1 MAISHEKGDVW
12 RHPSEDFSVSNIRYF
27 SRHKGEVNCCAFSPD
42 CQILLTCCDDGRL
55 YLWNSTSAKHL
66 ATFSGHS
73 GPVKSCVFSSDGQ
86 LFASASHDRTVRIW
100 SRSGTECTHLL
111 TAHSGSVETV
121 SFSPDAQWL
130 VSGGWDNRALIW
142 RVQSGEM
149 VEDLRGHTA
158 AVQSSAF
165 SSDSQC
171 VATGSWD
178 RTVRVW
184 KLLEEKEAVT
194 LQGHLGNVAC
204 LCFSVSG
211 MLASGSW
218 DGTVRVWLP
227 MRHTCLFVLGG
238 CERVWVRS
246 LAFSRDGLVLA
257 STAEG
262 DMVRIWDVT
271 TGVCLK
277 RLQGHK
283 DSAYGCVFTPD
294 GKLLTSGSEQLDVEE
309 DEENSTEER
318 SEGLNTEQDSKD
330 DGP

>member
-1 MAISHEKGDVW
+1 FCCENLATLILRTDDFALLEVDGKNLLANSQNISIYYSYSSIIVEKGC
-12 RHPSEDFSVSNIRYF
+12 VS
-27 SRHKGEVNCCAFSPD
+27 
-42 CQILLTCCDDGRL
+42 
-55 YLWNSTSAKHL
+55 
-66 ATFSGHS
+66 
-73 GPVKSCVFSSDGQ
+73 PVKSCVFSSDGQ

-277 RLQGHK
+277 RLQLHGV
-283 DSAYGCVFTPD
+283 CVC
-294 GKLLTSGSEQLDVEE
+294 LLTSGSEQLDQFAT
-309 DEENSTEER
+309 S
-318 SEGLNTEQDSKD
+318 SSKTD
-330 DGP
+330 

>member
-1 MAISHEKGDVW
+1 MW
-12 RHPSEDFSVSNIRYF
+12 RHSSENVGVSNIRYF
-27 SRHKGEVNCCAFSPD
+27 SRHKGE
-42 CQILLTCCDDGRL
+42 ILLTCCDDGRL
-55 YLWNSTSAKHL
+55 YLWNANSAKHL
-66 ATFSGHS
+66 ATVRGHS
-73 GPVKSCVFSSDGQ
+73 GPVKSCVFSSDGE

-100 SRSGTECTHLL
+100 SRSSTECTHIL
-111 TAHSGSVETV
+111 TGHSGSVETV
-121 SFSPDAQWL
+121 SFSPDGQWL

-149 VEDLRGHTA
+149 LEDLRGHTA

-165 SSDSQC
+165 SSDSQF

-184 KLLEEKEAVT
+184 KLHGEKEVVT

-204 LCFSVSG
+204 VCFSVSG

-227 MRHTCLFVLGG
+227 TRHACLFVLGG

-246 LAFSRDGLVLA
+246 LAFSKDGLVLA

-283 DSAYGCVFTPD
+283 DSAYGCVFTPE
-294 GKLLTSGSEQLDVEE
+294 GKLLTSGSEQLDVQE
-309 DEENSTEER
+309 DEENNTEER
-318 SEGLNTEQDSKD
+318 SERWGSLHTGLDSKD
-330 DGP
+330 DSLQRV

>member
-1 MAISHEKGDVW
+1 M
-12 RHPSEDFSVSNIRYF
+12 
-27 SRHKGEVNCCAFSPD
+27 
-42 CQILLTCCDDGRL
+42 LTCCDDGRL
-55 YLWNSTSAKHL
+55 YLWNATSAKHL
-66 ATFSGHS
+66 ATFNGHS

-100 SRSGTECTHLL
+100 SRSITECTHIL

-121 SFSPDAQWL
+121 SFSPDGQWL

-142 RVQSGEM
+142 RVQSGELL
-149 VEDLRGHTA
+149 EDLRGHTA

-184 KLLEEKEAVT
+184 KLFEEKEAVT

-218 DGTVRVWLP
+218 DGTVRVWSPLS
-227 MRHTCLFVLGG
+227 HACLFVLGG

-283 DSAYGCVFTPD
+283 DSAYGCVFTSD

-309 DEENSTEER
+309 DEENSTEE
-318 SEGLNTEQDSKD
+318 SLNTGQDCKE
-330 DGP
+330 

>member
-1 MAISHEKGDVW
+1 MW
-12 RHPSEDFSVSNIRYF
+12 RHPSLDLSVSNIRYF
-27 SRHKGEVNCCAFSPD
+27 SKHKGEVNCCAFSPD
-42 CQILLTCCDDGRL
+42 CQIMLTCCDDGRL
-55 YLWNSTSAKHL
+55 YLWNATSAKHL
-66 ATFSGHS
+66 ATFNGHS

-100 SRSGTECTHLL
+100 SRSSTECTHIL
-111 TAHSGSVETV
+111 TGTHTRFITTHINSNTDLSHDSQLQHFSQTGSVETV
-121 SFSPDAQWL
+121 SFSPDGQWL

-142 RVQSGEM
+142 RVQVTNTHHELLHLLFLS
-149 VEDLRGHTA
+149 
-158 AVQSSAF
+158 VQ
-165 SSDSQC
+165 
-171 VATGSWD
+171 
-178 RTVRVW
+178 
-184 KLLEEKEAVT
+184 
-194 LQGHLGNVAC
+194 
-204 LCFSVSG
+204 
-211 MLASGSW
+211 ASGSW

-227 MRHTCLFVLGG
+227 LSHACLFVLGG

-309 DEENSTEER
+309 DEENSTEE
-318 SEGLNTEQDSKD
+318 SLNTGQDCKE
-330 DGP
+330 